1 MTLLGQ
7 QIRLI
12 GTSQKGKNRI
22 REHGDRWTVIA
33 ETDRILF
40 DPSKAGP
47 WIFVTPKVAGPG
59 LGQDDKASRWIHA
72 SSDFDFRV
80 MPMDG

>member
-72 SSDFDFRV
+72 NSDFDFRV